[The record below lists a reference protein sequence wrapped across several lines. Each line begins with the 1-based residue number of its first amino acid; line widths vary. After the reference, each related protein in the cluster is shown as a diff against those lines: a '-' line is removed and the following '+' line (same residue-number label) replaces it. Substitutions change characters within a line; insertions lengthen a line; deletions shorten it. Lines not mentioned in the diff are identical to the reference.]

1 MSMDLFIL
9 RHGEAEPRSAGI
21 VDVDRAL
28 TSHGREE
35 IRWIAAWASSA
46 GYAFDLIATSPLKRA
61 EETAKIVAAASGD
74 RKKVE
79 VWPSL
84 APEGDRNALVEEI
97 GRHGGIESLLIVGH
111 EPLLSTFMSQ
121 VIAGDD
127 RASILLAKGGMA
139 RIKNVTISKDLT
151 GDLHWLITPRQVRA
165 FK

>member
-1 MSMDLFIL
+1 MLMDLFIL
-9 RHGEAEPRSAGI
+9 RHGEAEPRAAGI

-35 IRWIAAWASSA
+35 IRRIAAWASAA
-46 GYAFDLIATSPLKRA
+46 GYSFDLIATSPLKRA
-61 EETAKIVAAASGD
+61 EETAEIVAAAGGD

-79 VWPSL
+79 IWPSL
-84 APEGDRNALVEEI
+84 APEGDRITLIEEI

-111 EPLLSTFMSQ
+111 EPLLSLFISR

-139 RIKNVTISKDLT
+139 RIKNVTVSEDLA
-151 GDLHWLITPRQVRA
+151 GDLHWLITPGQVRA